1 MNSAKI
7 CTHCGAEFDPEQRF
21 CPNDG
26 TPLRP
31 RGSNDPLIGQVI
43 ADRYQ
48 VLQILGEGGMG
59 RVYLAEHVRMGRKS
73 AVKVMS
79 PNLALSAESISR
91 FNREASNASRIN
103 HPNVA
108 QIYDFGETSDG
119 MLYLAMEFVEGET
132 LRQLIERDGPMPA
145 PRAADIT
152 KQVASALAA
161 AHHLGIVHRDLKP
174 DNIMIARHHDG
185 TDWVKVVDF
194 GIAKTVQGSGESGA
208 GSQTVTTAGVS
219 LGTPEYMSPEQLAG
233 ERLDSRTDLY
243 SLGLVL
249 FNMLTGDLP
258 YPRVTSKDTLVRRL
272 TSKPRQLADVA
283 PDGNWPTRLQAAL
296 DRALAQEPGERYSTV
311 VDFGR
316 DVVAA
321 SAELRDT
328 DRTVRIASVRP
339 MRLSEPTQRVV
350 PPTPASIRKLQPRA
364 KPNRAALGAA
374 SVLLIAL
381 AAAGGAYVA
390 TRTRSGTEAGT
401 TRSSS
406 GVDTATQV
414 KPKPDSVIV
423 AATPPIQTAA
433 ETSTSKP
440 AVPAATQAVSQ
451 SVPQSAPQV
460 VPQAKPRDTL
470 STPPLS
476 TAPSPSAASTTPPSS
491 PGTQPPDP
499 RRTRRGEA
507 PGAHAWLRANGD
519 SGAAPTLP
527 ANATDA
533 QRIQLVTDEV
543 AGHMAR
549 AGRYLSQADVPHARS
564 ELRDVQS
571 EVAVVH
577 QLYPQAADSIN
588 LERRVR
594 QAAMRLVSACPL
606 LVADTSK
613 HFPPNF
619 KCDQLLGGFGRGRQG
634 QGAFVRRPTPHD

>member
-1 MNSAKI
+1 LNSAKI

-31 RGSNDPLIGQVI
+31 RGSHDPLIGLVI

-79 PNLALSAESISR
+79 PNLALSAEAISR

-296 DRALAQEPGERYSTV
+296 DRALAQEPSERYSTV

-321 SAELRDT
+321 SAELRDA

-390 TRTRSGTEAGT
+390 TRTRSGTDAGT
-401 TRSSS
+401 MRSSS
-406 GVDTATQV
+406 GVDTATT
-414 KPKPDSVIV
+414 KAKPDSVPS
-423 AATPPIQTAA
+423 ATNPPEQAPAPAPT
-433 ETSTSKP
+433 TSKP
-440 AVPAATQAVSQ
+440 AAPATSQAVTQ
-451 SVPQSAPQV
+451 SIPQV
-460 VPQAKPRDTL
+460 VPQATPHDTV
-470 STPPLS
+470 SAQSPAPTPAPAQ
-476 TAPSPSAASTTPPSS
+476 TASAPPS
-491 PGTQPPDP
+491 PDP
-499 RRTRRGEA
+499 RRARRGEA

-519 SGAAPTLP
+519 SGAPVTLP

-549 AGRYLSQADVPHARS
+549 AGHYLSQADVPHLRG

-571 EVAVVH
+571 EVAVMH

-588 LERRVR
+588 LDRRVR

-634 QGAFVRRPTPHD
+634 QGAFVRRPTPRD